1 MVDGMRRTGTR
12 AEKIVK
18 EQARGK
24 ARARALRR
32 KRFGL
37 FQFDFSSVAVALT
50 TIRRRGTVLFSLF
63 FASLSLSLTLFY
75 LPHSFFPS
83 LSYRCFTTPSLFRVL
98 SLFLSLPLLRPL
110 WSDGTNE
117 WVTPRCAHRTLVN
130 RVVSPL
136 RTGPPLL
143 SGALSVSLRTV
154 CPHDVESE
162 RGCSTSAVCAGEG
175 AGLRVGA
182 LVHRYRKGWTPLPT
196 PGGQEFTGGA
206 AW

>member
-63 FASLSLSLTLFY
+63 FASLSLSLSPSSTSHILSSPLSPTDASLLLLYFA
-75 LPHSFFPS
+75 FS
-83 LSYRCFTTPSLFRVL
+83 LSSSL
-98 SLFLSLPLLRPL
+98 SLFFALSGPTERTNGLRPDARIEP
-110 WSDGTNE
+110 WSIE
-117 WVTPRCAHRTLVN
+117 LCLLFVPVRHS
-130 RVVSPL
+130 SPAPSPF
-136 RTGPPLL
+136 RYGQ
-143 SGALSVSLRTV
+143 SVLT
-154 CPHDVESE
+154 
-162 RGCSTSAVCAGEG
+162 T
-175 AGLRVGA
+175 
-182 LVHRYRKGWTPLPT
+182 
-196 PGGQEFTGGA
+196 
-206 AW
+206 